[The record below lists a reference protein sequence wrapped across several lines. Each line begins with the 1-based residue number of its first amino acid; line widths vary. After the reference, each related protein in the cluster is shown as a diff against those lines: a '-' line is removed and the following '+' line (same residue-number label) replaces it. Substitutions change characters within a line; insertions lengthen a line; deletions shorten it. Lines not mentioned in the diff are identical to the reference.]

1 MAQQRKGMCAGGNT
15 EVDTYWS
22 RSREHGTAEKGY
34 VCWREPL
41 RWIRIGI
48 DQESMAQQRKG
59 MCAGGN
65 TEVDTYGSRSRE
77 HGTAEK
83 GYVCWREH

>member
-1 MAQQRKGMCAGGNT
+1 MLG
-15 EVDTYWS
+15 EI
-22 RSREHGTAEKGY
+22 
-34 VCWREPL
+34 L
-41 RWIRIGI
+41 RWIRIGV

-65 TEVDTYGSRSRE
+65 TEVDMYMYGSRE

-83 GYVCWREH
+83 GYVCWGKY